1 LDNES
6 RTPTLPTYHGVIDK
20 VNTENSFVETPAI
33 NDINYISE
41 GFLGR
46 YYFKIDKS
54 KKEIWKNVG
63 KALAIAAV
71 LTALVVASIF
81 TCGAAAVAAGIATA
95 AIFAAGGVA
104 TVAITTTA
112 IVGAAV
118 AGAAAFAATI
128 PGMINVDRRNRN
140 KEAAQEIKGRNE
152 PIPEGYERGEKDESR
167 QLL

>member
-46 YYFKIDKS
+46 YYFKMDMS
-54 KKEIWKNVG
+54 KREIWKNIG
-63 KALAIAAV
+63 KAIAIAAV
-71 LTALVVASIF
+71 ITALVVASIF

-95 AIFAAGGVA
+95 AIFATGGIVTA
-104 TVAITTTA
+104 AITTTA
-112 IVGAAV
+112 LVGVAV
-118 AGAAAFAATI
+118 AGTAVAAVTI
-128 PGMINVDRRNRN
+128 TEMAHVIRQNRN

-152 PIPEGYERGEKDESR
+152 PIPDGYERGERDESR
-167 QLL
+167 QLV